1 MSDAVLNEYIYP
13 TTEIIHEGTCV
24 FFTLGLPTEFFTI
37 TTG

>member
-24 FFTLGLPTEFFTI
+24 LFVLESSTAFFAA